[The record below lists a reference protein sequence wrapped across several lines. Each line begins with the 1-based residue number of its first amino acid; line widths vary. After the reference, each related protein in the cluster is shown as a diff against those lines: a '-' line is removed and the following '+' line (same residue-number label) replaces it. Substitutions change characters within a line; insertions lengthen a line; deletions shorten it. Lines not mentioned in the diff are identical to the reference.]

1 MSLRFKVTVLLA
13 LVVTIPSIVEF
24 SNGYLSITSLLERLL
39 VTLVVAFVA
48 VGVLSAVIAAY
59 RIENLQRDRRS
70 ATGGDKSDGDL
81 G

>member
-1 MSLRFKVTVLLA
+1 MSLRFKVTVLLS

-48 VGVLSAVIAAY
+48 IGVLSAVIAAY
-59 RIENLQRDRRS
+59 RIENLQRDRLS
-70 ATGGDKSDGDL
+70 ATGRDKREGDL

>member
-48 VGVLSAVIAAY
+48 IGVLSAVIAAY
-59 RIENLQRDRRS
+59 RIENLQRDRLS
-70 ATGGDKSDGDL
+70 ATGRDKSDGDL

>member
-1 MSLRFKVTVLLA
+1 MSLRFKLTVLLA

-59 RIENLQRDRRS
+59 RIENLQRDRLS
-70 ATGGDKSDGDL
+70 ATGRDKSDGDL

>member
-59 RIENLQRDRRS
+59 RIENLQRDRLS
-70 ATGGDKSDGDL
+70 ATGRDKSDGDL

>member
-48 VGVLSAVIAAY
+48 IGVLSAVIAAY
-59 RIENLQRDRRS
+59 RIENLQRDRLS
-70 ATGGDKSDGDL
+70 ATGRDKREGDL

>member
-1 MSLRFKVTVLLA
+1 MSLRFKLTVLLA

-59 RIENLQRDRRS
+59 RIENLQRDRLS
-70 ATGGDKSDGDL
+70 ATGRDKREGDL

>member
-1 MSLRFKVTVLLA
+1 LSLRFKATVLLA
-13 LVVTIPSIVEF
+13 LVVTIPSIIEF

-59 RIENLQRDRRS
+59 RIENLQRAQLRANTREPLDRDS
-70 ATGGDKSDGDL
+70 N
-81 G
+81 

>member
-1 MSLRFKVTVLLA
+1 MSLRFKATVLLA
-13 LVVTIPSIVEF
+13 LVVTLPSFIEF

-59 RIENLQRDRRS
+59 RIENIQRDHLRAETREPR
-70 ATGGDKSDGDL
+70 DRDL

>member
-59 RIENLQRDRRS
+59 RIENLQRDRLS
-70 ATGGDKSDGDL
+70 ATGRDKREGDL